1 MFEHL
6 NKCRDIGRGDDAER
20 SLIVWGNLV
29 GVQAAEE
36 FIPQNFAKH
45 TVVQHVLTTHMTRRA
60 IMREE
65 FDSLSDKVAET
76 TKLIGDLNKQNGGK
90 QVKHE

>member
-20 SLIVWGNLV
+20 SLIVWGNLL

-36 FIPQNFAKH
+36 FIPQNCAKH

-65 FDSLSDKVAET
+65 FEALSAKVVET
-76 TKLIGDLNKQNGGK
+76 TKLIGELKKKNGK